1 MRRLPGLTAALKL
14 DPMITFRR
22 IFRSALAALLMLA
35 LPLQGLAAFAP
46 ATPCGE
52 EHASMHGGTTH
63 HAVADSH
70 GNNHDTHAG
79 HDQTAAGNHDHHAPD
94 NSTPS
99 QDISFGNGHN
109 CCHHVFTG
117 APLTA
122 APTPPEAPNAV
133 TPRVSLLATLFIP
146 ELPQRPPRV

>member
-1 MRRLPGLTAALKL
+1 MKRLRALVTL
-14 DPMITFRR
+14 
-22 IFRSALAALLMLA
+22 LLMLA

-52 EHASMHGGTTH
+52 EHATMHGDTRH
-63 HAVADSH
+63 HAAADAH
-70 GNNHDTHAG
+70 DNNHDTHSG
-79 HDQTAAGNHDHHAPD
+79 HDHAAGSHDHHTPN
-94 NSTPS
+94 NSTSS
-99 QDISFGNGHN
+99 QDISFGNGHS

-117 APLTA
+117 VPLTA

-146 ELPQRPPRV
+146 ELPQRPPRA

>member
-1 MRRLPGLTAALKL
+1 MINSRR
-14 DPMITFRR
+14 TFRS

-52 EHASMHGGTTH
+52 EHATMLGSATQ
-63 HAVADSH
+63 HAAADAHSGKHDMPEGHDHAAAGSH
-70 GNNHDTHAG
+70 G
-79 HDQTAAGNHDHHAPD
+79 HHAPD
-94 NSTPS
+94 NNMPA
-99 QDISFGNGHN
+99 QDISFGSGHN

-117 APLTA
+117 VPPVA

-133 TPRVSLLATLFIP
+133 MPRVSLLATLFIP
-146 ELPQRPPRV
+146 ELPQRPPRA